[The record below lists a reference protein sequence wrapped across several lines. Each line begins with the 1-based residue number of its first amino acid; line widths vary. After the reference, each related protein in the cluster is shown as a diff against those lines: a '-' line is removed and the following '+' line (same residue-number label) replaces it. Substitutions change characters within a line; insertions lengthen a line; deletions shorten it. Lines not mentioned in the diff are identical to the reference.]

1 MMIGQYL
8 DFERPIIELENK
20 LEQLKTSEDYGSKP
34 VSEEI
39 KKLEVKIGKIRKEIF
54 TSLSRWQK
62 TLLARHPS
70 RPYTLDYVK
79 LIFKN
84 FIEIHGDR
92 AFMDDPAIVSGFA
105 EINGHRVVLIGQQ
118 KGRTT
123 NEKIY
128 RNFGMAHPEGYRKA
142 LRVMKLAEKFNLP
155 IITFVDT
162 PGAYPGIGAEE
173 RGQAEAIA
181 KNLLVMSGLRVP
193 IIVAVIGEGGSG
205 GALALG
211 IGDVILMM
219 EFAIYS
225 VISPEGCASILWKDA
240 GKGEIAADIMKITA
254 PDLKSFEVIDQLVPE
269 PDGGAHRDPEKAA
282 RILKEHLLIA
292 LGEVK
297 DLTRDELLKRRY
309 EKYRKIG
316 GFKDSNK

>member
-1 MMIGQYL
+1 MVGQYL
-8 DFERPIIELENK
+8 DFERPIVELENK
-20 LEQLKTSEDYGSKP
+20 LEQLKASEDYGSKA
-34 VSEEI
+34 VVEEI
-39 KKLEVKIGKIRKEIF
+39 KKLELKIGKIRKEIF
-54 TSLSRWQK
+54 SNLSRWQK

-70 RPYTLDYVK
+70 RPYMLDYVK
-79 LIFKN
+79 LICKN

-105 EINGHRVVLIGQQ
+105 EIDGQKIVLIGQQ
-118 KGRTT
+118 KGRRT
-123 NEKIY
+123 NEKLH

-155 IITFVDT
+155 IVTFVDT
-162 PGAYPGIGAEE
+162 PGAYPGLGAEE

-181 KNLLVMSGLRVP
+181 RNLIEMSGLTVP
-193 IIVAVIGEGGSG
+193 VIVAVIGEGGSG

-211 IGDVILMM
+211 IGDVVIML
-219 EFAIYS
+219 EYAIYS

-240 GKGEIAADIMKITA
+240 GKGETAADIMKITA
-254 PDLKSFEVIDQLVPE
+254 PDLKRFEVVDVVIPE

-282 RILKEHLLIA
+282 EFLKEHLLAA
-292 LGEVK
+292 LEEVNTLSP
-297 DLTRDELLKRRY
+297 DQLLKRRY

-316 GFKDSNK
+316 EVKS